1 MIMRRIC
8 RNAMCWTGWLLIGAA
23 ICPGCAPE
31 QKKNALERYVP
42 ATELARHALEA
53 MLVDWKEGLEPGPID
68 RLAVGVCVVDKQRKK
83 GQTLDE
89 FEILGEAPAD
99 KVRCFAVRVKLSGPE
114 AEEKVRF
121 VVIGIDPLWVFR
133 QEDFESLGQW
143 SCGKQEEPVQPT
155 AESAQPVG
163 EGHAQ
168 HESIT
173 EGATEES
180 TETSESLPAADDK
193 GTSGEA
199 TIPPTAELDETT
211 GKSGESVPRQDE

>member
-1 MIMRRIC
+1 MHFMT
-8 RNAMCWTGWLLIGAA
+8 RNAICGVGLLLIGAA
-23 ICPGCAPE
+23 ICPGCAPDE
-31 QKKNALERYVP
+31 KKNAMERYIP

-53 MLVDWKEGLEPGPID
+53 VLVDWQEGLEPGPIN
-68 RLAVGVCVVDKQRKK
+68 RLAVGICVVDKQRKK

-89 FEILGEAPAD
+89 FEILGESPAE

-155 AESAQPVG
+155 SDSAQPVDD
-163 EGHAQ
+163 EHAQ
-168 HESIT
+168 HEPIAD
-173 EGATEES
+173 GAAQES
-180 TETSESLPAADDK
+180 AETSGSVPVADDQ
-193 GTSGEA
+193 GTTGELTA
-199 TIPPTAELDETT
+199 TPNNEPDETT
-211 GKSGESVPRQDE
+211 GRSGESVPRRDE